1 MIISPDLKYK
11 ELVLVI
17 EAVKNKYKVF
27 VASFLYFEPQKQYEY
42 VSNLKKQVYALQF
55 EEWKKDKI
63 WEYLNDYEE
72 YEELLKFV

>member
-1 MIISPDLKYK
+1 MIILITSRL
-11 ELVLVI
+11 I
-17 EAVKNKYKVF
+17 
-27 VASFLYFEPQKQYEY
+27 VASSPQSLLIMDCLILLIIGTSILTKF
-42 VSNLKKQVYALQF
+42 SNLKKQVYALQF

>member
-11 ELVLVI
+11 ELVLII
-17 EAVKNKYKVF
+17 EAVKTKYKVF
-27 VASFLYFEPQKQYEY
+27 VASFLYFESQKQYEC

-72 YEELLKFV
+72 YEELLKFI